1 MDMIDIYD
9 DLRQK
14 TGETAENCEVHR
26 KGLIHK
32 GICVWILNSNN
43 EVLLQRRAS
52 DTTLPDMLDI
62 SFSGHV
68 KSGETAM
75 DAVFREG
82 KEELGFP
89 VEQYRFLDGEV
100 QDAAYIPLERFRVM
114 VENKDASLVP
124 YESHYDCFLSVIE
137 SRLVREQ

>member
-1 MDMIDIYD
+1 
-9 DLRQK
+9 
-14 TGETAENCEVHR
+14 
-26 KGLIHK
+26 
-32 GICVWILNSNN
+32 
-43 EVLLQRRAS
+43 
-52 DTTLPDMLDI
+52 MLDI

>member
-1 MDMIDIYD
+1 MEMIDIYD

-89 VEQYRFLDGEV
+89 VEQQADR
-100 QDAAYIPLERFRVM
+100 
-114 VENKDASLVP
+114 
-124 YESHYDCFLSVIE
+124 
-137 SRLVREQ
+137 

>member
-1 MDMIDIYD
+1 MEMIDIYD
-9 DLRQK
+9 DLGQK

-52 DTTLPDMLDI
+52 DTTLPNMLDI

-75 DAVFREG
+75 DAVIREG

-100 QDAAYIPLERFRVM
+100 PAAAYIPLERCRVM
-114 VENKDASLVP
+114 LENKDASLVP
-124 YESHYDCFLSVIE
+124 YDSPYDCFLSVIVR
-137 SRLVREQ
+137 RLVREH

>member
-1 MDMIDIYD
+1 MEMIDIYD

-68 KSGETAM
+68 KRGETA
-75 DAVFREG
+75 
-82 KEELGFP
+82 
-89 VEQYRFLDGEV
+89 
-100 QDAAYIPLERFRVM
+100 
-114 VENKDASLVP
+114 
-124 YESHYDCFLSVIE
+124 
-137 SRLVREQ
+137 